1 MAANKLLLCL
11 TLLSLLSFSAIA
23 SSSIHRTESIAAP
36 PDPSPT
42 SDSFVQRFSSLL
54 SKASKGFHV
63 PRTLSQ
69 GLFHSRGRSFAEV
82 ANKTSNSTSN
92 KGDQSVGPAPAAAP
106 IASNNA
112 KTNSDDKQPPAV
124 KWLAGI
130 ALGIATGILSAI
142 LASFVYRVV
151 HDYIKRPKPNKPVVF
166 QRKVIDSKALA
177 FLEKE
182 GALEALELLGKGGCG
197 EVFKTTLENGK
208 VVAIKKVRTISA
220 NSSQRVDTILE
231 QSYDLTKNSAQI
243 HAELDTLGQIRHRN
257 LVTLLAYVPK
267 PNAHILIYDFMEN
280 GSLHDALMKVWEGSL
295 ELTWPTR
302 HKIAVGVAMGLKYL
316 HFDCSPKIIHR
327 DLKPGNILL
336 DHDMEAHIGDF
347 GLAKLMPDNF
357 THFTSNNLAGTV
369 GYIAPEY
376 HQTLRYT
383 AKGDVYSFGVVLV
396 VLLTGK
402 EPTNHLFSDV
412 YTHMGSWVTDILA
425 SGEDSAMAFLDQH
438 LLGHGFEAQM
448 FLAFKIA
455 SFCLHES
462 PASRPTSNDILKM
475 LDQIRPS

>member
-1 MAANKLLLCL
+1 MQR
-11 TLLSLLSFSAIA
+11 LSSF
-23 SSSIHRTESIAAP
+23 
-36 PDPSPT
+36 
-42 SDSFVQRFSSLL
+42 L
-54 SKASKGFHV
+54 SKGSKGFRV
-63 PRTLSQ
+63 PRKLSQ
-69 GLFHSRGRSFAEV
+69 GLISRGRSFAEV
-82 ANKTSNSTSN
+82 VNKTRNSTSSN
-92 KGDQSVGPAPAAAP
+92 EGNQRVGPAPAAAP
-106 IASNNA
+106 AVAPIASN
-112 KTNSDDKQPPAV
+112 KSKPRDDKEPPAV
-124 KWLAGI
+124 RWLAGI
-130 ALGIATGILSAI
+130 ALGMATGIISAI
-142 LASFVYRVV
+142 LAVSIYRLVY
-151 HDYIKRPKPNKPVVF
+151 DYIKRPKPNKPVIF
-166 QRKVIDSKALA
+166 QRRFIDSKALA

-208 VVAIKKVRTISA
+208 VVAIKRARTMASA
-220 NSSQRVDTILE
+220 NNSQGVDATLE

-243 HAELDTLGQIRHRN
+243 HAELHTLGQIRHRN

-295 ELTWPTR
+295 ELTWPMR

-402 EPTNHLFSDV
+402 EPTSHLFSGV
-412 YTHMGSWVTDILA
+412 YNHMGSWVNEILA

-438 LLGHGFEAQM
+438 LLGHGFETQM
-448 FLAFKIA
+448 LLAFKIA
-455 SFCLHES
+455 SFCLNES
-462 PASRPTSNDILKM
+462 PSSRPTSNDILKM
-475 LDQIRPS
+475 LNQIRPS